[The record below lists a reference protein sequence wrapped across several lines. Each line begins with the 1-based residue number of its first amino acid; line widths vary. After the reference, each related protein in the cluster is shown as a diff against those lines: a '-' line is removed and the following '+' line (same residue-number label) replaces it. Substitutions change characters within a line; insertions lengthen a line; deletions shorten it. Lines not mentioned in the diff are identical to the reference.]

1 MNIEFVKMQGAG
13 NDYIYLDLLERAYRA
28 DWSDLAVKI
37 SSRHFGVGGDG
48 LVLILGSAKADF
60 RMRMFNADG
69 SEAEMCGN
77 AIRCVGKYLHD
88 RGRLNRGGTR
98 RAGKTSGR
106 RKPSETRVFTIETL
120 AGVKMLEVAKKD
132 RAGRALQLTVDM
144 GRPVL
149 KGADI
154 PVKVDSEPVVGIDV
168 MGYKGTAL
176 SMGNPHIVFFVDE
189 ITDGQVLG
197 DGPRIENHP
206 LFPKRTNVEFVKVL
220 SRQKIEMRVW
230 ERGSGETL
238 ACGTGACAAAVASA
252 LNGLTGRD
260 VEVKLLGGTL
270 RVEWR
275 ETDGAVRMT
284 GPAEEVFSGVYAY
297 TPARRA

>member
-1 MNIEFVKMQGAG
+1 MDIEFVKMQGAG
-13 NDYIYLDLLERAYRA
+13 NDYVYLDLLARTCRA
-28 DWSDLAVKI
+28 DWGDLAKKI

-88 RGRLNRGGTR
+88 RGRLSRGR
-98 RAGKTSGR
+98 PSPGR
-106 RKPSETRVFTIETL
+106 RGRLDKPVFTIETL
-120 AGVKMLEVAKKD
+120 AGVKTLEVAQKD
-132 RAGRALQLTVDM
+132 RAGKAVQLTVDM
-144 GRPVL
+144 GLPVL
-149 KGADI
+149 KGSGI
-154 PVKVDSEPVVGIDV
+154 PVKVDSEPVIGVDV
-168 MGYKGTAL
+168 MGYKGTAV

-197 DGPRIENHP
+197 DGPRIERHP

-220 SRQKIEMRVW
+220 SRKKIEMRVW

-238 ACGTGACAAAVASA
+238 ACGTGACAAAVAAA
-252 LNGLTGRD
+252 LNGLTGRE
-260 VEVKLLGGTL
+260 VEVSLLGGTL

-275 ETDGAVRMT
+275 ETDGTVRMT
-284 GPAEEVFSGVYAY
+284 GPAEEVFGGVYPYA
-297 TPARRA
+297 PARRARRAQ

>member
-1 MNIEFVKMQGAG
+1 LAG
-13 NDYIYLDLLERAYRA
+13 
-28 DWSDLAVKI
+28 KI

-88 RGRLNRGGTR
+88 RGRLKRRSTRGGR
-98 RAGKTSGR
+98 KGSVRAKR
-106 RKPSETRVFTIETL
+106 SETRGFTIETL
-120 AGVKMLEVAKKD
+120 AGVKTIEVAKKD
-132 RAGRALQLTVDM
+132 RAGRALRITVDM

-154 PVKVDSEPVVGIDV
+154 PVNVDSEPVVGV
-168 MGYKGTAL
+168 EVLGYKGTAV

-220 SRQKIEMRVW
+220 NRQTIEMRVW

-238 ACGTGACAAAVASA
+238 ACGTGACAAAVASS

-260 VEVKLLGGTL
+260 VEVNLLGGTL

-275 ETDGAVRMT
+275 ETDGTVRMT
-284 GPAEEVFSGVYAY
+284 GPAEELFSGVYHY
-297 TPARRA
+297 TPARRTQA